1 MSLLLVTIPSMALKI
16 TLKEVEFGVGDKIRV
31 VQKIKEE
38 DKSREASFEGMV
50 IAIRGREPGKTFVV
64 RKIAEG
70 GVGVE
75 RIFPVELPS
84 IDRIVVVKKGTA
96 GVRRAKLYYT
106 RTKSPT
112 EIEMIFKRAQKP
124 IPSAKMRS
132 VKKQKRAVKKTTHKE
147 SGKPSRKLRRKVT
160 SG

>member
-1 MSLLLVTIPSMALKI
+1 MKLSLLTVKIPLMALKI
-16 TLKEVEFGVGDKIRV
+16 SIKETEFGVGDKIRV

-50 IAIRGREPGKTFVV
+50 IAIRGREPGKTFVI

-75 RIFPVELPS
+75 RIFPVNLPS

-96 GVRRAKLYYT
+96 GVKRAKLYYT

-112 EIEMIFKRAQKP
+112 EIEEIFKRAQKQYSGAT
-124 IPSAKMRS
+124 IKRVAK
-132 VKKQKRAVKKTTHKE
+132 KATHKQ
-147 SGKPSRKLRRKVT
+147 SRKPRRKLR
-160 SG
+160 S